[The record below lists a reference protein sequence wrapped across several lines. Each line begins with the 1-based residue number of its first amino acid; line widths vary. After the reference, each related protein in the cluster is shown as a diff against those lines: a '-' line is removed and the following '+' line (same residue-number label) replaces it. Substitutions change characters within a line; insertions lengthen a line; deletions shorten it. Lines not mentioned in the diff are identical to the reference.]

1 MMASKIVTRLVL
13 PSRSFDTLAFLPP
26 TTVPQGTC
34 SCTILPAKTPEAR
47 EACPPSILM
56 TVVAPRRRIEPACG
70 RWRANVR
77 MRHSG
82 PVRGCL
88 RMAIL
93 TRERL
98 IVRRNQVAVRTDRA
112 IMRYAELAVSKGR
125 PEPTGGDPR
134 SVAGQASGRVQGG
147 NVVRHDAAE
156 RHGALPSSLVAA
168 ITIRVRGSKAEWVGT
183 HVARSAGRGHV
194 RTLQRPA
201 RGAVI
206 ELASRPEHRIV
217 AGRAL

>member
-1 MMASKIVTRLVL
+1 
-13 PSRSFDTLAFLPP
+13 
-26 TTVPQGTC
+26 
-34 SCTILPAKTPEAR
+34 
-47 EACPPSILM
+47 M
-56 TVVAPRRRIEPACG
+56 TVVATRGCVSVVGIAP
-70 RWRANVR
+70 VL
-77 MRHSG
+77 
-82 PVRGCL
+82 PVRSPL
-88 RMAIL
+88 VVRISARMAVNAG
-93 TRERL
+93 ERRV
-98 IVRRNQVAVRTDRA
+98 VRRNQVAIRTDRA

-134 SVAGQASGRVQGG
+134 SVAGQASCRVQGG

-156 RHGALPSSLVAA
+156 RHGALPSGLVAA
-168 ITIRVRGSKAEWVGT
+168 VAIRVRRSKGECVGAQ
-183 HVARSAGRGHV
+183 VARSAGRGHV